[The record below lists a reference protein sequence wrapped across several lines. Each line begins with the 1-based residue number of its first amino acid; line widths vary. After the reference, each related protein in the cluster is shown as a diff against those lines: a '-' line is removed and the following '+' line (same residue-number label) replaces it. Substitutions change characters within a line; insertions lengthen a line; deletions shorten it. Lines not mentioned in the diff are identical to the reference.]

1 MSFLNDAELRSGLI
15 KLQKEMLTRENDA
28 FEYWADEMVKLIK
41 AYIKSG
47 KVTVKTGITVATTGT
62 AAAQTGTTTSE
73 GTGTIS

>member
-1 MSFLNDAELRSGLI
+1 MSFLNDAELKTGLI
-15 KLQKEMLTRENDA
+15 RLQKEMLTRENDA

-62 AAAQTGTTTSE
+62 ANAHTGATTSTGE
-73 GTGTIS
+73 GTIS